1 MRAEVMVCVKKS
13 KGKLVNAS
21 DSWHAKVNKITKAV
35 QIFTS
40 VDLRNLNPPTV
51 HLTIYHL
58 VWKTSL
64 PFKHSFWNGS
74 SSVEHLCGE
83 TLQLVN
89 SKVQHVH
96 SANDLQTTLIAIV
109 GSLAAAVLFL
119 NCFKSTLRNPV
130 HLVWVVLSINIKHNH
145 VLAQQFTGPKSPD
158 RAKLCDSCLS
168 RKEGHVSFQP
178 YYEIIV
184 DNTQE

>member
-1 MRAEVMVCVKKS
+1 MGVWRQGFHTVDNLRGKEKTTVTSMRAEVMVCVKKS

-64 PFKHSFWNGS
+64 PFKHSF
-74 SSVEHLCGE
+74 
-83 TLQLVN
+83 
-89 SKVQHVH
+89 
-96 SANDLQTTLIAIV
+96 
-109 GSLAAAVLFL
+109 
-119 NCFKSTLRNPV
+119 
-130 HLVWVVLSINIKHNH
+130 
-145 VLAQQFTGPKSPD
+145 
-158 RAKLCDSCLS
+158 
-168 RKEGHVSFQP
+168 
-178 YYEIIV
+178 
-184 DNTQE
+184 